1 MRLGVNVDHVA
12 TLREARKG
20 KMPDPVAAAVI
31 AEMAGANGIVCHLRE
46 DRRHIKDKDLYL
58 LREMVKTHLNLEM
71 AATQA
76 MRTMAIEVLPDMVT
90 LVPERREELTTE
102 GGLDVVANQEF
113 IEETINML
121 HASNIV
127 VSLFIDPAIDQ
138 IKAATRTG
146 ADYVELHT
154 GRFANADDE
163 SAYIDELEKI
173 RSSALAASKLG
184 MRVSAG
190 HGLNYQNVRDVAK
203 IPQIEE
209 LNIGHSI
216 MAKAIMVGLERA
228 VREMAELIR

>member
-58 LREMVKTHLNLEM
+58 LREIVKTHLNLEM

-138 IKAATRTG
+138 IKAATRAG

-154 GRFANADDE
+154 GKFANADDE
-163 SAYIDELEKI
+163 SIYIDELEKI
-173 RSSALAASKLG
+173 RSMALAASKLG
-184 MRVSAG
+184 LRVSAG

-209 LNIGHSI
+209 LNIGHAI
-216 MAKAIMVGLERA
+216 IAKAILVGLERA
-228 VREMAELIR
+228 VREMVELIR